1 MGYLIL
7 LLEYEISNSLQCT
20 FETLQAQPVPGDPLP
35 LIPTGLKVWQP
46 FPSVRI
52 PHFTYFKM
60 IEYYEDIP
68 LVSFNYQEGVTK
80 GPERAPIL
88 HEDSESEEEMDFND
102 FTPRTVRQITFQEL
116 CRRAVKKCIEKGENF
131 LNSGRVLKVWD
142 VKRGEHYFM
151 KADVHASMVQTV
163 YKVHIIL
170 EDSTGNVCSAHC
182 ECKTQALRRCGH
194 IAAVMILLWRHISI
208 EGFEGKV
215 FHSCYHFL

>member
-1 MGYLIL
+1 M
-7 LLEYEISNSLQCT
+7 
-20 FETLQAQPVPGDPLP
+20 P
-35 LIPTGLKVWQP
+35 LIPTGIKVWQP

-60 IEYYEDIP
+60 VEYYEDIP
-68 LVSFNYQEGVTK
+68 SVDFNYQEGVIK
-80 GPERAPIL
+80 GPQSVPIL
-88 HEDSESEEEMDFND
+88 HEDSELEDDMDEDEATD
-102 FTPRTVRQITFQEL
+102 FDATAVRHTTFQEL

-151 KADVHASMVQTV
+151 KAEVHASMMQTV

-170 EDSTGNVCSAHC
+170 EDSTGNICSAHC
-182 ECKTQALRRCGH
+182 GCKTQALRRCGH

-208 EGFEGKV
+208 EGFEGKEIISLLALCVVSV
-215 FHSCYHFL
+215 FHY